1 MLREPARLY
10 YGPVIIFNCL
20 AYWSSTD
27 SNDQTQ
33 ASQQGYTTAS
43 TATNTVCVSLYYTSL
58 QDCINN
64 EDLGPLLDAKYY
76 VF

>member
-27 SNDQTQ
+27 SNDHTQ
-33 ASQQGYTTAS
+33 ASQQGYTTA
-43 TATNTVCVSLYYTSL
+43 TNTVGLLVLTSRLY
-58 QDCINN
+58 
-64 EDLGPLLDAKYY
+64 
-76 VF
+76 